1 MLRRLCVV
9 LINLLTMQVINSL
22 LTFKHVRIHKNLHFK
37 PISRQLY
44 MRNNDRL
51 KLEEIV
57 IYNDLP
63 LTHIPLSI
71 QQVNSKQRS
80 MTLTNPIW
88 SVYRSSYQLDSIE
101 LQDYYISGKNQ
112 LTPIETAE
120 KWNKLTSKRLQT
132 LVKQPLSP
140 STTTITN
147 NNQHTQSIGY
157 LKAELKE
164 ASNAVKTASYISRSI
179 QKQMN
184 LTNQTYH
191 NNNNNSDNNS
201 ISKDDLSPVT
211 IADFTVQ
218 AIIIDRLSHY
228 FPTDKFIA
236 EEDSSILQLASN
248 EGVCNAIIHAV
259 TAATG
264 EVWSIYNISI
274 KYIYNIRN
282 IYIYGLD
289 RINIP
294 ELLYYRYQ
302 MCMRI

>member
-1 MLRRLCVV
+1 MTNTDL
-9 LINLLTMQVINSL
+9 S
-22 LTFKHVRIHKNLHFK
+22 
-37 PISRQLY
+37 
-44 MRNNDRL
+44 

-63 LTHIPLSI
+63 LTNIPSSI
-71 QQVNSKQRS
+71 QQIDSNKFN
-80 MTLTNPIW
+80 MTINNPIW

-120 KWNKLTSKRLQT
+120 KWNKLTNKRLHT
-132 LVKQPLSP
+132 LIKQPRYS
-140 STTTITN
+140 SATTTN
-147 NNQHTQSIGY
+147 DSNQHTQSIGY
-157 LKAELKE
+157 LKTELRE
-164 ASNAVKTASYISRSI
+164 ALNAVKIASYISRSI

-184 LTNQTYH
+184 LTNKSH
-191 NNNNNSDNNS
+191 NNNNNDSNS

-236 EEDSSILQLASN
+236 EEDSNILQLVSN
-248 EGVCNAIIHAV
+248 EGVCNAILHAV

-264 EVWSIYNISI
+264 EVWSIYTYVARYL
-274 KYIYNIRN
+274 YIHIHIWARPHKAC
-282 IYIYGLD
+282 
-289 RINIP
+289 RS
-294 ELLYYRYQ
+294 YYLRYQ
-302 MCMRI
+302 MCMHI

>member
-1 MLRRLCVV
+1 ML
-9 LINLLTMQVINSL
+9 
-22 LTFKHVRIHKNLHFK
+22 
-37 PISRQLY
+37 
-44 MRNNDRL
+44 NNDRQ

-63 LTHIPLSI
+63 LTNIPSSI
-71 QQVNSKQRS
+71 TQINSKQCC
-80 MTLTNPIW
+80 MTITNPIW

-112 LTPIETAE
+112 LTPTETAE
-120 KWNKLTSKRLQT
+120 KWNKLTSKRLQS
-132 LVKQPLSP
+132 LIKQPVSSP
-140 STTTITN
+140 TTTTIN
-147 NNQHTQSIGY
+147 NNQHTPNSGY

-164 ASNAVKTASYISRSI
+164 ALNAVKTASYISRSI

-184 LTNQTYH
+184 LTKKSNS
-191 NNNNNSDNNS
+191 NNNNDNNS

-218 AIIIDRLSHY
+218 AIVIDRLSHY

-248 EGVCNAIIHAV
+248 EDVCNAIIHAV

-264 EVWSIYNISI
+264 EVWSICE
-274 KYIYNIRN
+274 YIYK
-282 IYIYGLD
+282 
-289 RINIP
+289 
-294 ELLYYRYQ
+294 
-302 MCMRI
+302 